1 MVAQLLVPF
10 NDREVVM
17 ATKKSDC
24 TPMFLESIEQVRK
37 SMPKDSEISKV
48 VSFYKV
54 LGDDTRIRILYA
66 LKEQEMCA
74 GDIAVLLDMT
84 KSAVSHQL
92 AVMRNMHQIKSRRDG
107 KNVFYSLDDEH
118 IVDILEEALV
128 HMVHTEQ

>member
-1 MVAQLLVPF
+1 
-10 NDREVVM
+10 M

-24 TPMFLESIEQVRK
+24 TPMFLESIEQVK
-37 SMPKDSEISKV
+37 KNMPKDQDVDQV
-48 VSFYKV
+48 VAFYKV
-54 LGDDTRIRILYA
+54 LGDKTRLRILYA

-92 AVMRNMHQIKSRRDG
+92 AVMRNMHQIKSRREG

-128 HMVHTEQ
+128 HMVHHQLEYPESYSQ

>member
-1 MVAQLLVPF
+1 
-10 NDREVVM
+10 M

-24 TPMFLESIEQVRK
+24 TPMFLESIEQVK
-37 SMPKDSEISKV
+37 KNMPKDQDVDQV
-48 VSFYKV
+48 VAFYKV
-54 LGDDTRIRILYA
+54 LGDKTRLRILYA

-92 AVMRNMHQIKSRRDG
+92 AVMRNMHQIKSRREG

-128 HMVHTEQ
+128 HMVHHQLEYP

>member
-1 MVAQLLVPF
+1 
-10 NDREVVM
+10 M

-24 TPMFLESIEQVRK
+24 TPMFLESIEQVK
-37 SMPKDSEISKV
+37 KNMPKDQDVDQV
-48 VSFYKV
+48 VAFYKV
-54 LGDDTRIRILYA
+54 LGDKTRLRILYA

-92 AVMRNMHQIKSRRDG
+92 AVMRNMHQIKSRREG
-107 KNVFYSLDDEH
+107 KNVFYSLDYEH

-128 HMVHTEQ
+128 HMVHHQLEYPESDSQ

>member
-1 MVAQLLVPF
+1 
-10 NDREVVM
+10 M

-24 TPMFLESIEQVRK
+24 TPMFLESIDQVK
-37 SMPKDSEISKV
+37 KNMPKDQDVDQV
-48 VSFYKV
+48 VAFYKV
-54 LGDDTRIRILYA
+54 LGDKTRLRILYA

-92 AVMRNMHQIKSRRDG
+92 AVMRNMHQIKSRREG

-128 HMVHTEQ
+128 HMVHHQLEYPESDSQ

>member
-1 MVAQLLVPF
+1 
-10 NDREVVM
+10 M

-24 TPMFLESIEQVRK
+24 MPMFLESIEQVK
-37 SMPKDSEISKV
+37 KNMPKDQDVDRV
-48 VSFYKV
+48 VAFYKV
-54 LGDDTRIRILYA
+54 LGDKTRLRILYA

-92 AVMRNMHQIKSRRDG
+92 AVMRNMHQIKSRREG

-128 HMVHTEQ
+128 HMVHHQLEYPESDSQ

>member
-1 MVAQLLVPF
+1 
-10 NDREVVM
+10 M

-24 TPMFLESIEQVRK
+24 EALFPEKITMVQK
-37 SMPKDSEISKV
+37 GMPEETDIQKV

-54 LGDDTRIRILYA
+54 LSDETRLKILYA
-66 LKEQEMCA
+66 LKEEEMCA

-92 AVMRNMHQIKSRRDG
+92 AVMRKMHQIKSRREG

-118 IVDILEEALV
+118 IVDILEEAMV
-128 HMVHTEQ
+128 HMAHAGEEVSEE

>member
-1 MVAQLLVPF
+1 
-10 NDREVVM
+10 M

-24 TPMFLESIEQVRK
+24 TPMFLESIEQVK
-37 SMPKDSEISKV
+37 KNMPKDQDVDQV
-48 VSFYKV
+48 VAFYKV
-54 LGDDTRIRILYA
+54 LGDKTRLRILYA

-84 KSAVSHQL
+84 KSAVSNQL
-92 AVMRNMHQIKSRRDG
+92 AVMRNMHQIKSRREG

-128 HMVHTEQ
+128 HMGHHQLEYPESDSQ

>member
-1 MVAQLLVPF
+1 
-10 NDREVVM
+10 M

-37 SMPKDSEISKV
+37 NMPKDQEVDQV

-54 LGDDTRIRILYA
+54 LGDKTRLRILYA

-92 AVMRNMHQIKSRRDG
+92 AVMRNMHQIKSRREG

-128 HMVHTEQ
+128 HMAHHQLEYPDA

>member
-1 MVAQLLVPF
+1 
-10 NDREVVM
+10 M

-24 TPMFLESIEQVRK
+24 TPMFLESIEQVK
-37 SMPKDSEISKV
+37 KNMPKDQDVDQV
-48 VSFYKV
+48 VAFYKV
-54 LGDDTRIRILYA
+54 LGDKTRLRILYA

-74 GDIAVLLDMT
+74 GDIAVLLYMT

-92 AVMRNMHQIKSRRDG
+92 AVMRNMHQIKSRREG

-128 HMVHTEQ
+128 HMVHHQLEYPESDSQ

>member
-1 MVAQLLVPF
+1 
-10 NDREVVM
+10 M

-24 TPMFLESIEQVRK
+24 APMFLESIEKVRK
-37 SMPKDSEISKV
+37 SMPKDVEIEKV

-54 LGDDTRIRILYA
+54 LADETRIRILYA

-118 IVDILEEALV
+118 IVDILEEALI
-128 HMVHTEQ
+128 HMVHAVE

>member
-1 MVAQLLVPF
+1 
-10 NDREVVM
+10 
-17 ATKKSDC
+17 
-24 TPMFLESIEQVRK
+24 
-37 SMPKDSEISKV
+37 MPKDQEVDQV

-54 LGDDTRIRILYA
+54 LGDKTRLRILYA

-92 AVMRNMHQIKSRRDG
+92 AVMRNMHQIKSRREG

-128 HMVHTEQ
+128 HMAHHQLEYPDA

>member
-1 MVAQLLVPF
+1 
-10 NDREVVM
+10 M

-24 TPMFLESIEQVRK
+24 TPMFLESIEQVK
-37 SMPKDSEISKV
+37 KNMPKDQDVDQV
-48 VSFYKV
+48 VAFYKV
-54 LGDDTRIRILYA
+54 LGDKTRLRILYA

-92 AVMRNMHQIKSRRDG
+92 AVMRNMHQIKSRREG

-118 IVDILEEALV
+118 IVDIMEEALV
-128 HMVHTEQ
+128 HMVHHQLEYPESDSQ

>member
-1 MVAQLLVPF
+1 
-10 NDREVVM
+10 M

-24 TPMFLESIEQVRK
+24 TPMFLESIEQVK
-37 SMPKDSEISKV
+37 KNMPKDQDVDQV
-48 VSFYKV
+48 VAFYKV
-54 LGDDTRIRILYA
+54 LGDKTRLRILYA

-92 AVMRNMHQIKSRRDG
+92 AVMRNMHQIKSRREG
-107 KNVFYSLDDEH
+107 KNVFYTLDDEH

-128 HMVHTEQ
+128 HMVHHQLEYPESDSQ

>member
-1 MVAQLLVPF
+1 MV
-10 NDREVVM
+10 
-17 ATKKSDC
+17 TKKSDC
-24 TPMFLESIEQVRK
+24 TPMFLESIEQVK
-37 SMPKDSEISKV
+37 KNMPKDQDVDQV
-48 VSFYKV
+48 VAFYKV
-54 LGDDTRIRILYA
+54 LGDKTRLRILYA

-92 AVMRNMHQIKSRRDG
+92 AVMRNMHQIKSRREG

-128 HMVHTEQ
+128 HMVHHQLEYPESDSQ

>member
-1 MVAQLLVPF
+1 
-10 NDREVVM
+10 M

-24 TPMFLESIEQVRK
+24 TPMFLESIEQVK
-37 SMPKDSEISKV
+37 KNMPKDQDVDQV
-48 VSFYKV
+48 VAFYKV
-54 LGDDTRIRILYA
+54 LGDKTRLRILYA

-74 GDIAVLLDMT
+74 GDIAVLLEMT

-92 AVMRNMHQIKSRRDG
+92 AVMRNMHQIKSRREG

-128 HMVHTEQ
+128 HMVHHQLEYPESDSQ

>member
-1 MVAQLLVPF
+1 
-10 NDREVVM
+10 M

-24 TPMFLESIEQVRK
+24 TPMFLESIEQVK
-37 SMPKDSEISKV
+37 KNMPKDQDVDQV
-48 VSFYKV
+48 VAFYKV
-54 LGDDTRIRILYA
+54 LGDKTRLRILYA

-92 AVMRNMHQIKSRRDG
+92 AVMRNMHQIKSRREG

-128 HMVHTEQ
+128 HMAHHQLEYPDA

>member
-1 MVAQLLVPF
+1 
-10 NDREVVM
+10 M

-24 TPMFLESIEQVRK
+24 KPMFLESIEQVK
-37 SMPKDSEISKV
+37 KNMPKDQDVDQV
-48 VSFYKV
+48 VAFYKV
-54 LGDDTRIRILYA
+54 LGDKTRLRILYA

-92 AVMRNMHQIKSRRDG
+92 AVMRNMHQIKSRREG

-128 HMVHTEQ
+128 HMVHHQLEYPESDSQ

>member
-1 MVAQLLVPF
+1 
-10 NDREVVM
+10 M

-24 TPMFLESIEQVRK
+24 TPMFLESIEQVK
-37 SMPKDSEISKV
+37 KNMPKDQDV
-48 VSFYKV
+48 DQGVAFYKV
-54 LGDDTRIRILYA
+54 LGDKTRLRILYA

-92 AVMRNMHQIKSRRDG
+92 AVMRNMHQIKSRREG

-128 HMVHTEQ
+128 HMVHHQLEYPESDSQ

>member
-1 MVAQLLVPF
+1 
-10 NDREVVM
+10 M
-17 ATKKSDC
+17 ATKKSDS
-24 TPMFLESIEQVRK
+24 TALFPESIEQVQRN
-37 SMPKDSEISKV
+37 MPDDADIEKV

-54 LGDDTRIRILYA
+54 LAEKTRLRILYA
-66 LKEQEMCA
+66 IKEQEMCA

-118 IVDILEEALV
+118 IVDILEEAMV
-128 HMVHTEQ
+128 HMVHAEP

>member
-1 MVAQLLVPF
+1 
-10 NDREVVM
+10 M

-24 TPMFLESIEQVRK
+24 TPMFLESIEQVK
-37 SMPKDSEISKV
+37 KNMPKDQDVDQV
-48 VSFYKV
+48 VAFYKV
-54 LGDDTRIRILYA
+54 LGDKTRLRILYA

-92 AVMRNMHQIKSRRDG
+92 SVMRNMHQIKSRREG

-128 HMVHTEQ
+128 HMVHHQLEYPESDSQ